1 MAISKIAL
9 RACLILS
16 GALSMLAHGL
26 ALATI
31 ISDEPSEM
39 HSGVTEREV
48 RQINS
53 LLAQKQLDKA
63 MQEVEALEK
72 QQPQDANTYILKGA
86 VLLAR
91 RDPAAARKSFERAL
105 ELNPKSV
112 AASMNLAQLD
122 LLEKNLQSAQRRYQ
136 GVLTIDPKN
145 TDAML
150 GLAGIAAGTGRD
162 AEVVSWLEKAIAAGP
177 GLVRPRVLLSTY
189 YLQKRDAQKALAIA
203 KQAQALD
210 ADNSEALDAL
220 GAAQLATNE
229 PDAAVASYRK
239 LTALAP
245 TDPAAHYKLG
255 MAQAAARDIEGSRAS
270 LNRALQLKPDFLQAK
285 VELAAVEL
293 RAGAYG
299 ESLRIAKE
307 IQKQHPSSSVGWTLE
322 GDVLMDQKQYAQA
335 EKAYER
341 AFGIRKSG
349 MVAVKLHDALNAAG
363 KSKAAD
369 SILLDWLKDHP
380 ADVAVRSYLA
390 MSYLKNGNNKEAI
403 RQYETVVQS
412 APREVVALNDLA
424 WLYQQEND
432 SRAADTAER
441 AYQLAPE
448 NAQVLDTLGWI
459 LANKGD
465 VDRSVKLLRRAAE
478 LVPSSPVIRYHLAAS
493 LAKTGANVPAR
504 VELEALLKKDTAF
517 RERPQAEALLKQLK
531 N

>member
-349 MVAVKLHDALNAAG
+349 MVAVK
-363 KSKAAD
+363 
-369 SILLDWLKDHP
+369 
-380 ADVAVRSYLA
+380 
-390 MSYLKNGNNKEAI
+390 
-403 RQYETVVQS
+403 
-412 APREVVALNDLA
+412 
-424 WLYQQEND
+424 
-432 SRAADTAER
+432 
-441 AYQLAPE
+441 
-448 NAQVLDTLGWI
+448 
-459 LANKGD
+459 
-465 VDRSVKLLRRAAE
+465 
-478 LVPSSPVIRYHLAAS
+478 
-493 LAKTGANVPAR
+493 
-504 VELEALLKKDTAF
+504 
-517 RERPQAEALLKQLK
+517 
-531 N
+531 